1 VPHHANNVPQQQL
14 IPAGAPVQHVNQ
26 PNFGDHHAPMQP
38 NNYQGNMPGPM
49 QPNNPQ
55 VNIPAAGNQMQGYNQ
70 APIPYGQNPAPQQS
84 AYIPQYADTPHV
96 NVLPDAGDNNQNPAP
111 NAPVQLTQQEI
122 QAIFNPALQQPNNPQ
137 QNGNVPLP
145 GNNQAPIPYGQN
157 PAPPHPARIPN
168 AAAGNG
174 GFFNQPA
181 NGNEVL
187 YDPDTRGDDQEP
199 VYPINQP
206 SQQQQQPEPAPT
218 EDSFMVVSATPYN
231 GPHNTVVAQNQG
243 QWRPGN
249 LESFQEAYPQPAYQ
263 NPYINHPNWQRRV
276 REITKCTRDAT
287 ARRPRNSYF
296 MYTDDDQ
303 HIYAIRVNGEIVC
316 ATDAEIQY
324 ILANGIPDFTYIRDG
339 IKYYLDYAGRERI
352 TRSQL

>member
-1 VPHHANNVPQQQL
+1 
-14 IPAGAPVQHVNQ
+14 
-26 PNFGDHHAPMQP
+26 
-38 NNYQGNMPGPM
+38 MPGPM
-49 QPNNPQ
+49 QIPGYNPALQQPNNPQ
-55 VNIPAAGNQMQGYNQ
+55 QNGNVPLPGN
-70 APIPYGQNPAPQQS
+70 NLAPQQN

-96 NVLPDAGDNNQNPAP
+96 NVLPADAGANNPNPAP

-145 GNNQAPIPYGQN
+145 GNNLAPIPYGQN
-157 PAPPHPARIPN
+157 PAPPQPAYIPN

-174 GFFNQPA
+174 GCFNQPA

-206 SQQQQQPEPAPT
+206 SQQQQQPEPT

-243 QWRPGN
+243 QWRPGS

-263 NPYINHPNWQRRV
+263 NSYINHPNWQRRV
-276 REITKCTRDAT
+276 REITKCTPDAT

-296 MYTDDDQ
+296 MYTDDNQ